1 MPHITV
7 GHENSST
14 VNIYYEDHGSGQP
27 IVLIHGYPLNGRSW
41 EKQIPMLLDHGYRVI
56 IYDRRG
62 WGQSSQPTTGYD
74 YDTFASDLNILMT
87 TLDLNNAILCG
98 FSMGTGE
105 VTRFIA
111 NYGTQ
116 RLDRAALLAPIPPF
130 LLKTSDN
137 PTGVDGKVF
146 DGIMDQIRTDRYAYL
161 SAFYKDFYAL
171 DENLGKRISE
181 DAVHASFNVA
191 AWGSPHATLACVP
204 TWLTDFRQDIPK
216 IDIPMLIMQGTHD
229 RILPID
235 SCGRVLRK
243 LLPKAQYVEIPDAPH
258 GMIWTHY
265 NEVNDALLGY
275 LTKSANSL
283 R

>member
-1 MPHITV
+1 MPYVTV

-62 WGQSSQPTTGYD
+62 WGQSSQPTSGYD

-87 TLDLNNAILCG
+87 TLDLNNTILCG

-105 VTRFIA
+105 VVRYIA
-111 NYGTQ
+111 NYGSQ
-116 RLDRAALLAPIPPF
+116 RLDRGALLAPIPPF

-146 DGIMDQIRTDRYAYL
+146 DGIMDQIRADRYAYL
-161 SAFYKDFYAL
+161 TAFYKDFYAL

-191 AWGSPHATLACVP
+191 AWGSPHATLQCVP

-235 SCGRVLRK
+235 SCGRVLHK
-243 LLPKAQYVEIPDAPH
+243 LMPKAQYVEIPDAPH
-258 GMIWTHY
+258 GMIWTHA
-265 NEVNDALLGY
+265 NEVNDALLAF